1 MKLKTGPP
9 YTEDKRRL
17 KEEENHATLVG
28 GRFNEQR
35 NLHEACQGSPKRI
48 RYSYT
53 PARILKP
60 HREDLTE
67 LSHLSG
73 PDSLSNTALSQ
84 GCNLGSISYCGN
96 SGQSA
101 HSKTERCKAS
111 ECLDLLLSRQSHP
124 LRDPLQQ
131 FQFTPAIISFR
142 ILRNVLN
149 ITNFTFPIVKTDRIT
164 YF

>member
-60 HREDLTE
+60 QREDLTE
-67 LSHLSG
+67 FSHLSG
-73 PDSLSNTALSQ
+73 PDSLRTIQCSLKDATS
-84 GCNLGSISYCGN
+84 
-96 SGQSA
+96 
-101 HSKTERCKAS
+101 EAS
-111 ECLDLLLSRQSHP
+111 PTVWEQWAECT
-124 LRDPLQQ
+124 
-131 FQFTPAIISFR
+131 FQ
-142 ILRNVLN
+142 
-149 ITNFTFPIVKTDRIT
+149 DRRVRSL
-164 YF
+164 

>member
-17 KEEENHATLVG
+17 KEEENHVTLVG

-60 HREDLTE
+60 QREDLTE
-67 LSHLSG
+67 FSHLSG
-73 PDSLSNTALSQ
+73 PDSLSNTVLSQ

-101 HSKTERCKAS
+101 HSKTGRGAKP
-111 ECLDLLLSRQSHP
+111 LSAWIYFLAGSHILSMTPSNSFNSPPQS
-124 LRDPLQQ
+124 LALE
-131 FQFTPAIISFR
+131 F
-142 ILRNVLN
+142 
-149 ITNFTFPIVKTDRIT
+149 
-164 YF
+164 